1 MDVLLEAV
9 AVLLNAVQE
18 LEQCHQEMVQLQAL
32 VVQSMQQRD
41 RLYIPTSELWDRMAQ
56 DGDLTLLDAWYE
68 EFSMFTHFALQ
79 TNYLKDALRGLM
91 VRSRDLLRV
100 VHESSR
106 SVMVADDTI
115 LLPSPGNL
123 HNRREWNLREFEEW
137 WDDYLSGLV
146 IESNDQISRY

>member
-1 MDVLLEAV
+1 MDALPEAV
-9 AVLLNAVQE
+9 AALLNAVQE

-41 RLYIPTSELWDRMAQ
+41 RLYIPTSELMDRMAQ
-56 DGDLTLLDAWYE
+56 GDLALLDAWNE
-68 EFSMFTHFALQ
+68 EFSMFAHFALQ

-91 VRSRDLLRV
+91 VRSRVLLRV

-115 LLPSPGNL
+115 LPPSPGNL
-123 HNRREWNLREFEEW
+123 LNRREWNLREFEEW

-146 IESNDQISRY
+146 IESNDNISRY

>member
-1 MDVLLEAV
+1 MDALPEAV
-9 AVLLNAVQE
+9 AALLNAVQE

-41 RLYIPTSELWDRMAQ
+41 RLYIPTSELMDRMAQ
-56 DGDLTLLDAWYE
+56 GDLALLDAWYE
-68 EFSMFTHFALQ
+68 EFSMFKHFALQ

-91 VRSRDLLRV
+91 VRSRVLLRV

-115 LLPSPGNL
+115 LPPSPGNL
-123 HNRREWNLREFEEW
+123 LNRREWNLREFEEW

-146 IESNDQISRY
+146 IESNDNISRY